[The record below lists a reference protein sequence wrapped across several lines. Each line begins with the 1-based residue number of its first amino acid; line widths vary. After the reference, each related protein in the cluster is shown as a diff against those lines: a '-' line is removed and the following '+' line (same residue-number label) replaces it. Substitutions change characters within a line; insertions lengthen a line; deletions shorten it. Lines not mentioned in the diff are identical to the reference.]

1 MTIDASIRSNATA
14 TPSRRPPNASASSSL
29 LAAGLRRAGVYVVIG
44 LLSLFCVV
52 PFAWVLLASVD
63 RNASLYAKAP
73 VLSADNFIR
82 FFQDAATPRLLFN
95 SLLIAVGA
103 TLLALLLSVFGGYA
117 LSRFHFAGR
126 KTLMFG
132 ILLVRVVPATATIVP
147 LYLMMIQLHLN
158 NSYIGIILVEA
169 AYQLPLVL
177 WLMKGFFDAIP
188 LELEEASWTDG
199 CSRIAGA
206 VRIVIPLSRPGLG
219 AGALF
224 TFINVWG
231 DFLTPLVLLTS
242 PEKYPISI
250 GLFQAFSGR
259 NQVDWGLLTA
269 TAVLYMIPTV
279 VLYLFARRYLL
290 QATFTGALKG

>member
-1 MTIDASIRSNATA
+1 MTIDAPIQPDATSEPHRHSPNRSTQATVV
-14 TPSRRPPNASASSSL
+14 
-29 LAAGLRRAGVYVVIG
+29 AAGLRRAGVYVVIG

-52 PFAWVLLASVD
+52 PFAWVMLASID
-63 RNASLYAKAP
+63 REASLYVKAP
-73 VLSADNFIR
+73 ALSADNFIR
-82 FFQDAATPRLLFN
+82 FFQNATTPRLLFN
-95 SLLIAVGA
+95 SLLIAIGA
-103 TLLALLLSVFGGYA
+103 TLLALLLSAFGGYA
-117 LSRFHFAGR
+117 LSRFTFFGR
-126 KTLMFG
+126 KTLMFA

-147 LYLMMIQLHLN
+147 LYLIMIQLHLN
-158 NSYIGIILVEA
+158 NTYLGIILVEA

-188 LELEEASWTDG
+188 MELEEASWTDG
-199 CSRIAGA
+199 CSRIKGA
-206 VRIVIPLSRPGLG
+206 IRIVIPLSRPGLG
-219 AGALF
+219 ASALF

-250 GLFQAFSGR
+250 GLFQAFSGH

-269 TAVLYMIPTV
+269 TAVLYMVPTV

>member
-1 MTIDASIRSNATA
+1 MTIDASIQSNAPA
-14 TPSRRPPNASASSSL
+14 RPPRRPLNAAASSSL
-29 LAAGLRRAGVYVVIG
+29 LVAGLRRAGVYVVIG

-52 PFAWVLLASVD
+52 PFAWVMLASVD

-73 VLSADNFIR
+73 ALSADNFIR
-82 FFQDAATPRLLFN
+82 FFQDATTPRLLFN

-158 NSYIGIILVEA
+158 NTYLGIILVEA

-250 GLFQAFSGR
+250 GLFQAFSGH

>member
-1 MTIDASIRSNATA
+1 MAIDTPVRSDPRSEPPR
-14 TPSRRPPNASASSSL
+14 PSRNGSRSSGV
-29 LAAGLRRAGVYVVIG
+29 LAAGFRRLGVYVVIA

-52 PFAWVLLASVD
+52 PFAWVMLASVD
-63 RNASLYAKAP
+63 RDASLYAKVP
-73 VLSADNFIR
+73 TLSADNFVR
-82 FFQDAATPRLLFN
+82 FFQDATTPRLLFN

-103 TLLALLLSVFGGYA
+103 TLLALLLSMFGGYA
-117 LSRFHFAGR
+117 LSRFHFFGR
-126 KTLMFG
+126 KTLMFA

-158 NSYIGIILVEA
+158 NTYLGIILVET

-188 LELEEASWTDG
+188 VELEEASWTDG
-199 CSRIAGA
+199 CSRLTGA
-206 VRIVIPLSRPGLG
+206 VRVVFPLSRPGLG
-219 AGALF
+219 AAALF

-250 GLFQAFSGR
+250 GLFQAFSAR

-269 TAVLYMIPTV
+269 TAVLYMVPTV

>member
-1 MTIDASIRSNATA
+1 MSIDASIRSDAT
-14 TPSRRPPNASASSSL
+14 SQPPRQPRKASASSSL
-29 LAAGLRRAGVYVVIG
+29 LGARLRRAGVYVIIG

-52 PFAWVLLASVD
+52 PFAWVMLASVD
-63 RNASLYAKAP
+63 RHASLYAKAP
-73 VLSADNFIR
+73 ALSAGNFTR
-82 FFQDAATPRLLFN
+82 FFQDATTPRLLFN
-95 SLLIAVGA
+95 SLFIAIGA
-103 TLLALLLSVFGGYA
+103 TLLALLLSMFGGYA

-126 KTLMFG
+126 KALMFG

-147 LYLMMIQLHLN
+147 LYLLMIQLHLN
-158 NSYIGIILVEA
+158 NTYLGIILVEA

-177 WLMKGFFDAIP
+177 WLMKGFYDAIP

-206 VRIVIPLSRPGLG
+206 VRIVIPLSRPGIG

-250 GLFQAFSGR
+250 GLFQAFSGH

-269 TAVLYMIPTV
+269 TAVLYMVPTV
-279 VLYLFARRYLL
+279 VLYLVARRYLL

>member
-82 FFQDAATPRLLFN
+82 FFQDA
-95 SLLIAVGA
+95 GA

-250 GLFQAFSGR
+250 GLFQAFSGH

>member
-1 MTIDASIRSNATA
+1 MAIDTPVRSDAKSE
-14 TPSRRPPNASASSSL
+14 PPRPPRSRSGSSGAV
-29 LAAGLRRAGVYVVIG
+29 AAGLRRLGVYVVIG
-44 LLSLFCVV
+44 LLSIFCVV
-52 PFAWVLLASVD
+52 PFAWVVLASVD
-63 RNASLYAKAP
+63 RDAGLYAKAP
-73 VLSADNFIR
+73 TLSANNFVR
-82 FFQDAATPRLLFN
+82 FFQDATTPRLLFN

-103 TLLALLLSVFGGYA
+103 TVLALVLSMFGGYA
-117 LSRFHFAGR
+117 LSRFHFFGR

-158 NSYIGIILVEA
+158 NTYLGIILVEA

-188 LELEEASWTDG
+188 VELEEASWTDG
-199 CSRIAGA
+199 CSRITGA
-206 VRIVIPLSRPGLG
+206 VRIIFPLSRPGLG
-219 AGALF
+219 AAALF

-269 TAVLYMIPTV
+269 TAVLYMVPTV

>member
-1 MTIDASIRSNATA
+1 MTIDTPMRSDATRE
-14 TPSRRPPNASASSSL
+14 PPRRHKASASASL
-29 LAAGLRRAGVYVVIG
+29 IAAGLRRAGVYVVIG

-52 PFAWVLLASVD
+52 PFAWVVLASID
-63 RNASLYAKAP
+63 RDASLYAKTPA
-73 VLSADNFIR
+73 LSASNFIR
-82 FFQDAATPRLLFN
+82 FFQDATTPRLLFN
-95 SLLIAVGA
+95 SLLIAIGA
-103 TLLALLLSVFGGYA
+103 TLLALVLSVFGGYA
-117 LSRFHFAGR
+117 LSRFKFLGR
-126 KTLMFG
+126 RTLMFG

-158 NSYIGIILVEA
+158 NTYLGIILVET

-199 CSRIAGA
+199 CSRITGA
-206 VRIVIPLSRPGLG
+206 IRIVIPLSRPGLG
-219 AGALF
+219 ASALF

-250 GLFQAFSGR
+250 GLFQAFSGH

-269 TAVLYMIPTV
+269 TAVLYMVPTV